1 MPAAQPP
8 ESAPESPALPP
19 SRVTDPAAWLAAD
32 LAADQGWI
40 QQLDAGEIHELDRA
54 VEAVLGRGLGATLG
68 PGGFGRDDFPLTD
81 LADRIAGWAHD
92 LDQGRGVV
100 LVKGLDPDRYDDD
113 ALAALYWGIAVHLG
127 LPVPQNAAGDLIGHV
142 RDTGR
147 DYGSKNV
154 RGYTTRAEMK
164 AHCDA
169 ADVVGLLCRHPAR
182 QGGESLIASGI
193 AVYNHL
199 AAERPELIAPLLEG
213 FHFDLRGEGVTADP
227 DETTFHRVP
236 VYSWHAGRLSCR
248 YNGKTIADGMAK
260 RGLPLGGL
268 ALEAVREVGRLAMEP
283 PFRFD
288 MTFEKGDIQLL
299 SNHSVLH
306 ARAGFEDWPEPERQR
321 HLWRLWLNLRD
332 GRPLAPEFADRLNTG
347 PRGGVFVRGTA

>member
-1 MPAAQPP
+1 MPATNAAARPQQPP
-8 ESAPESPALPP
+8 ASVDDP
-19 SRVTDPAAWLAAD
+19 SAWLAAD

-40 QQLDAGEIHELDRA
+40 QRLSDDEIRELDRA
-54 VEAVLGRGLGATLG
+54 VEAVVGLGLK
-68 PGGFGRDDFPLTD
+68 PGGFGRDQFPLTD
-81 LADRIAGWAHD
+81 LADRIAGWAHEID
-92 LDQGRGVV
+92 RGRGCV
-100 LVKGLDPDRYDDD
+100 LVKGLEPGRYDDD
-113 ALAALYWGIAVHLG
+113 ALAALYWGIATHLG
-127 LPVPQNAAGDLIGHV
+127 EPVPQNAAGDLIGHV

-147 DYGSKNV
+147 DYHSKNV

-169 ADVVGLLCRHPAR
+169 ADVVGLLCRHPAK

-193 AVYNHL
+193 AIYNHL
-199 AAERPELIAPLLEG
+199 AAERPELIPPLLEG
-213 FHFDLRGEGVTADP
+213 FHFDLRGEGVTNDP

-236 VYSWHAGRLSCR
+236 VFSWFEGRLSCR
-248 YNGKTIADGMAK
+248 FNAKTIVDGMAK
-260 RGLPLGGL
+260 RGMPLDGL
-268 ALEAVREVGRLAMEP
+268 ALEAVREVGRLALEP

-306 ARAGFEDWPEPERQR
+306 ARAAFEDWPEPERKR
-321 HLWRLWLNLRD
+321 DLWRLWLNLRD

-347 PRGGVFVRGTA
+347 PRGGVFVRGAA

>member
-1 MPAAQPP
+1 MPATNAATRPQQPP
-8 ESAPESPALPP
+8 VSVDDP
-19 SRVTDPAAWLAAD
+19 SAWLAAD
-32 LAADQGWI
+32 LAADRSWI
-40 QQLDAGEIHELDRA
+40 HNLDADEIRELDRA
-54 VEAVLGRGLGATLG
+54 VEAVVGLGLK
-68 PGGFGRDDFPLTD
+68 PGGFGRDQFPLTD
-81 LADRIAGWAHD
+81 LADRIAGWAHEI
-92 LDQGRGVV
+92 DQGRGCV
-100 LVKGLDPDRYDDD
+100 LVKGLDPARYDDD

-127 LPVPQNAAGDLIGHV
+127 EPVPQNAAGDLIGHV

-147 DYGSKNV
+147 DYHAKNV

-169 ADVVGLLCRHPAR
+169 ADVVGLLCRHPAK

-193 AVYNHL
+193 AIYNHL
-199 AAERPELIAPLLEG
+199 AAERPELIPPLLEG
-213 FHFDLRGEGVTADP
+213 FHFDLRGEGVTDDP

-236 VYSWHAGRLSCR
+236 VFSWFEGRLSCR
-248 YNGKTIADGMAK
+248 FNAKTIIDGMAK
-260 RGLPLGGL
+260 RGMPLDGP
-268 ALEAVREVGRLAMEP
+268 ALEAVREVGRLALEP

-306 ARAGFEDWPEPERQR
+306 ARAAFEDWPEPERKR
-321 HLWRLWLNLRD
+321 DLWRLWLNLRD

-347 PRGGVFVRGTA
+347 PRGGVFVRGAA